1 MFPRL
6 EREIDGVEGREAVMA
21 VLEDPAFT
29 EFRNINVLPLI
40 YDESPQSCNILV
52 FDYQR
57 AQDQTVRIVKEAA
70 GGRRKH
76 PAHRFYDASGGYIC
90 EVRYGDA
97 AANALQR
104 GLWTHTRNA
113 LKYFDSITGGWI
125 DYSHN
130 LVLVKLFSQALVS
143 SEVGHAAALEIVQ
156 RDIARMKTHSG
167 LSE

>member
-40 YDESPQSCNILV
+40 YDESRQRCNILV

-57 AQDQTVRIVKEAA
+57 AQDQTVRIVKETA

-76 PAHRFYDASGGYIC
+76 PVHRFYDASGGYIC
-90 EVRYGDA
+90 EVRYGGRGRQCLAAGPVDSYEKRFEVLRQHHRRLDRLLAQPGSGEAVFAGSRILGNRACGGARDSPARHRSDEDA
-97 AANALQR
+97 
-104 GLWTHTRNA
+104 LW
-113 LKYFDSITGGWI
+113 I
-125 DYSHN
+125 
-130 LVLVKLFSQALVS
+130 
-143 SEVGHAAALEIVQ
+143 E
-156 RDIARMKTHSG
+156 
-167 LSE
+167 